1 MSEKYPP
8 QRSNKNYRYNN
19 SNGNSSGSSG
29 SSNPNHTNSSNKYTA
44 PNGADVNSG
53 GNSTNYIYRSNYT
66 GNNNS
71 RYKNDPSLPNES
83 RFEGRPNNRMNRGNK
98 VNFNYQ
104 SDRNG
109 NDRNGG
115 GLNMNRN
122 YNNSGVPP
130 PSERSEHA
138 SDSVYVPVAVPVAV
152 PVSVDITQNSVVVN
166 TPVEV
171 DTSAPPKEF
180 DKWEDLEG
188 ILNEDIMRG
197 VYSYGFDSPSVIQRK
212 ALLTMFDRRDIIAQ
226 AQSGTGK
233 TGVFTIGVLQN
244 INPELNKTQGLIM
257 APTREL
263 AKQIYEVISSIGSV
277 NKNIKYHLL
286 IGGTSTDD
294 DAFELKNN
302 TPHIIVGCPGR
313 IYDMMRRNNIIAKDI
328 SILVLDEAD
337 EMLSIGFKEQ
347 VYNIFQYLNNNV
359 QVGLFSA
366 TLPVELQ
373 TLTDKFMRNPVRI
386 LVKSELL
393 TLEGIKQY
401 YVALNDDSQKYAT
414 LKDIFNI
421 ISMSQCII
429 YCNSIKRVMDLTE
442 AMQNDG
448 FPVCC
453 IHSNMEKSKR
463 DEAYSEFKAGKY
475 RVLISSDI
483 TSRGID
489 VQQVR
494 TVLNFDLPK
503 CVFKYLHRIGR
514 SGRWG
519 RKGTAINFVTRWDM
533 KTMKEIERHYHTI
546 VDELPSNIA
555 ID

>member
-1 MSEKYPP
+1 MSDKYTP
-8 QRSNKNYRYNN
+8 QRNSNSKNYRYNN
-19 SNGNSSGSSG
+19 S
-29 SSNPNHTNSSNKYTA
+29 SNPGHNPGHNPGSKFNA
-44 PNGADVNSG
+44 LNNDNDVGNGGSG
-53 GNSTNYIYRSNYT
+53 GNYRSNYS
-66 GNNNS
+66 GYNNNTGGGGGGGGGNHGNQ
-71 RYKNDPSLPNES
+71 RYRNDTSEQRL
-83 RFEGRPNNRMNRGNK
+83 EGRHHSRMNRGNK
-98 VNFNYQ
+98 SHFNYQ
-104 SDRNG
+104 NER
-109 NDRNGG
+109 NDRNTRND
-115 GLNMNRN
+115 GLNIQRN
-122 YNNSGVPP
+122 YNS
-130 PSERSEHA
+130 
-138 SDSVYVPVAVPVAV
+138 SD
-152 PVSVDITQNSVVVN
+152 VVLSTEP
-166 TPVEV
+166 TPMPTPMPTPTLIQPETESSTPLVEI

-180 DKWEDLEG
+180 DKWEDLTG

-197 VYSYGFDSPSVIQRK
+197 VYSYGFDSPSLIQRK

-263 AKQIYEVISSIGSV
+263 AKQIYEVITSIGSV
-277 NKNIKYHLL
+277 NKSIKYQLL

-302 TPHIIVGCPGR
+302 TPHIIVGCTGR
-313 IYDMMRRNNIIAKDI
+313 VYDMMRRNNIVAKDI

-337 EMLSIGFKEQ
+337 EMLSSGFKEQ

-366 TLPVELQ
+366 TLPLELQ
-373 TLTDKFMRNPVRI
+373 LLTDKFMRNPVRI
-386 LVKSELL
+386 LVKSEML

-401 YVALNDDSQKYAT
+401 YVNLNDDSQKYAT
-414 LKDIFNI
+414 LKDIFNL

-453 IHSNMEKSKR
+453 IHSNMDASKR
-463 DEAYSEFKAGKY
+463 DEAYSEFKAGKH

-533 KTMKEIERHYHTI
+533 KMMKEIERHYHTI
-546 VDELPSNIA
+546 IDELPSNIA